1 MAGSGDGCT
10 LIRFPTESTRHEKQ
24 GSTELHEQALP
35 TEIPPLTLGAMDPDQ
50 NLHFSYLQTKKFFRS
65 AKPPT
70 QCQTVLGEMH
80 KRLEML
86 SEAIIEE
93 RKVKLACKA
102 GCAFCCHL
110 RVDARAHEVIYA
122 AEFIRRNLSDAEI
135 EGIVARSKAHAKKIG
150 AMTVLEQ
157 FSTNNACPLLVD
169 GRCSAYGGRPIS
181 CRSHHATELKYCQ
194 QFFETCDPNTPA
206 SHDEPLYHNSR
217 AVWDG
222 ITKAF
227 AEEGYDSEMYDFGSA
242 LGEAL
247 ENPVT
252 ARRWRD
258 KKRAFSS
265 QVLAKAPPDENTFA
279 KPPAEASPESAPAT
293 VALAEE
299 RPSD

>member
-1 MAGSGDGCT
+1 M
-10 LIRFPTESTRHEKQ
+10 
-24 GSTELHEQALP
+24 HEQALP
-35 TEIPPLTLGAMDPDQ
+35 TAIPRLTFRPMDPDQ
-50 NLHFSYLQTKKFFRS
+50 NLHYSCLQTKKFFRS

-86 SEAIIEE
+86 SAAIIEE
-93 RKVKLACKA
+93 RNVKLACKA
-102 GCAFCCHL
+102 GCSYCCHL

-122 AEFIRRNLSDAEI
+122 AEFIRRHLSAAQI
-135 EGIVARSKAHAKKIG
+135 EGIVARSKAHAKKMS
-150 AMTVLEQ
+150 AMTVLQQ
-157 FSTNNACPLLVD
+157 FTSNNACPLLVD

-181 CRSHHATELKYCQ
+181 CRSHHATDVKYCQ
-194 QFFETCDPNTPA
+194 QFFETSDPDTPA

-227 AEEGYDSEMYDFGSA
+227 AEEGYDGEMYDFGSA
-242 LGEAL
+242 IGEAL

-265 QVLAKAPPDENTFA
+265 QALAKDAPDANTFA
-279 KPPAEASPESAPAT
+279 KPPAEAAPAT

-299 RPSD
+299 RPDEQQCC

>member
-1 MAGSGDGCT
+1 
-10 LIRFPTESTRHEKQ
+10 
-24 GSTELHEQALP
+24 
-35 TEIPPLTLGAMDPDQ
+35 MDPDQ
-50 NLHFSYLQTKKFFRS
+50 NLHYSCLQTKKFFRN

-86 SEAIIEE
+86 THAIIEE
-93 RKVKLACKA
+93 RNVKLACKS

-122 AEFIRRNLSDAEI
+122 AEYIRRNMSAAEI

-150 AMTVLEQ
+150 AMSILQQ
-157 FSTNNACPLLVD
+157 FTTNNACPLLVD
-169 GRCSAYGGRPIS
+169 GRCSAYGGRPIT
-181 CRSHHATELKYCQ
+181 CRSHHATDVKYCQ
-194 QFFETCDPNTPA
+194 EFFETCDPDTPA
-206 SHDEPLYHNSR
+206 ARDEPLYENAR

-242 LGEAL
+242 IGEAL

-252 ARRWRD
+252 GRRWRD

-265 QVLAKAPPDENTFA
+265 QALAKDPPDANTFA
-279 KPPAEASPESAPAT
+279 KPPPVEAAPED
-293 VALAEE
+293 
-299 RPSD
+299 RPSEEQRL